1 VIRGKRFIPNSAT
14 FVKDFSVKAVL
25 YQSHG
30 RYTLWTDCTDW
41 FGEMK
46 ILVCVKQIPQ
56 LDAGIRIDAAGLW
69 VEFVKS
75 HPFVMNRFDEF
86 AVEEAVRIKESDPGV
101 TIDAISVG
109 PLRAE
114 KVIRRSMGMGAD
126 HGIHVITESE
136 GFISPLDTASWI
148 ASVAERKAYDLIL
161 TGAMSEDAMQG
172 QVGPM
177 LAELLGMPWA
187 TSTIF
192 AQVSLDSGTLY
203 AEREMEGGVRECLEL
218 DLPALL
224 TLQSG
229 INRPRYPSLSNMLRA
244 NKQALEIIEVG
255 SGAAD
260 CGKEH
265 LVRLKYPE
273 KSRAGWILDGSAE
286 EKADRL
292 LAVLR
297 DRAFIA

>member
-1 VIRGKRFIPNSAT
+1 
-14 FVKDFSVKAVL
+14 
-25 YQSHG
+25 
-30 RYTLWTDCTDW
+30 
-41 FGEMK
+41 MK

-56 LDAGIRIDAAGLW
+56 LDAGIRIDAAGVW
-69 VEFVKS
+69 VDLGKS
-75 HPFVMNRFDEF
+75 HPFVINRFDEF
-86 AVEEAVRIKESDPGV
+86 AVEEAVRIKESHPGV
-101 TIDAISVG
+101 KIDAISVG

-126 HGIHVITESE
+126 HGIHVITEGE

-148 ASVAERKAYDLIL
+148 ASVAERKRYDLIL
-161 TGAMSEDAMQG
+161 TGALSEDAMQG

-192 AQVSLDSGTLY
+192 AQVSPDSGTLY
-203 AEREMEGGVRECLEL
+203 AEREVEGGVRESL
-218 DLPALL
+218 DLHLPALL

-255 SGAAD
+255 SGAAGR
-260 CGKEH
+260 GKEH
-265 LVRLKYPE
+265 LMQMKYPE
-273 KSRAGWILDGSAE
+273 KSRAGRVLDGSVE
-286 EKADRL
+286 QKADQL
-292 LAVLR
+292 LAILR
-297 DRAFIA
+297 DRALIA